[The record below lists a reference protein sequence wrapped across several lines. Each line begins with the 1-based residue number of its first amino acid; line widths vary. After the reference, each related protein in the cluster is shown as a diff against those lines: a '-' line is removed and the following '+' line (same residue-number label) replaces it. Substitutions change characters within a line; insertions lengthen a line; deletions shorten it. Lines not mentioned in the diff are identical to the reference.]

1 MCFKILFYFN
11 FSPAY
16 EDPPG
21 IDSDLED
28 EENYSNSESEDD
40 QEARLP
46 RKWTKESNQQQFIP
60 PDSVFD
66 NSNRRFNRHIDQLD
80 SGSTHF
86 KILRTFIDSQIVSE
100 ILEQTNLRAKQL
112 QRANPRTIPSWT
124 DLNEDE
130 LWVFIG
136 LHLMTGI
143 IKKPRL
149 RDYWSTNVNFQTPG
163 FSKHTSRNK
172 FESILRCL
180 HFSNNENPPEGS
192 DRLWKLGKILPRL
205 LRNFDGCINPG
216 GYLCVDERLMAY
228 KGRLSFLQYNPRK
241 RSRFGIK
248 YFALVDCETK
258 FLVNTIVYL
267 GKKTKIDPKKKQACG
282 IGGAIVIELLKGY
295 MGKKHKVVVDNWF
308 NSPKLQEYLAARK
321 TFYLGTVR
329 PNRKDMP
336 KMTNKLPKGAVESYV
351 SNELLYEKWS
361 DRRQVNMLNSFM
373 PRKMEYVPSFN
384 PNNNRENPTSVVRYN
399 KTMGGVDYI
408 DQILSP
414 YKAERKTIRWYKK
427 FFFHLLDLS
436 VYNSFVLFKNLN
448 PSKRV
453 VYLDFLEA
461 LITEIFVENKVKR
474 KIGRPLRAVDWRPM
488 ENLATQTAMCVNGA
502 ENAKQPYSSAVRVT
516 RNFALEVEALN
527 PATQSSTGMRILTP
541 TWIKLL
547 PMILKLKFQ
556 LPRNQMTPNPNRYC
570 KNLNHDRPFKSQS
583 QSLLASQKDY

>member
-112 QRANPRTIPSWT
+112 QRANTRAIPRWT
-124 DLNEDE
+124 DLNENE

-163 FSKHTSRNK
+163 FSKHMSRNK

-474 KIGRPLRAVDWRPM
+474 KIGRPLRAVD
-488 ENLATQTAMCVNGA
+488 
-502 ENAKQPYSSAVRVT
+502 
-516 RNFALEVEALN
+516 
-527 PATQSSTGMRILTP
+527 
-541 TWIKLL
+541 
-547 PMILKLKFQ
+547 
-556 LPRNQMTPNPNRYC
+556 
-570 KNLNHDRPFKSQS
+570 
-583 QSLLASQKDY
+583 